1 MVDWVSKKC
10 SAPVMVTLPDGTT
23 DTVEVATIQGF
34 ECIVQVILNLVVR
47 FAGIALFIMLVI
59 GGFKYLTSGGNPE
72 ETGKAAKTITTAILG
87 MILLLGAWLI
97 ILLIQEITGVS
108 LTQFAIPGP

>member
-1 MVDWVSKKC
+1 MDIAECWDSK
-10 SAPVMVTLPDGTT
+10 SA
-23 DTVEVATIQGF
+23 DTAVGKIPQIQAL

-59 GGFKYLTSGGNPE
+59 GGFKYLASGGNPE
-72 ETGKAAKTITTAILG
+72 ETGKAQKTITTAILG
-87 MILLLGAWLI
+87 LVLLLGAWLI

-108 LTQFAIPGP
+108 LTVFEIPGP

>member
-1 MVDWVSKKC
+1 MVDWLAKKC
-10 SAPVMVTLPDGTT
+10 STLAEVTLPDGTKEM
-23 DTVEVATIQGF
+23 VEVATLKGF
-34 ECIVQVILNLVVR
+34 ECIVQVVLNLIVR

-87 MILLLGAWLI
+87 LVLLLGAWLI

-108 LTQFAIPGP
+108 LTEFVIPGP